1 MPLASTGPFSMAL
14 PDSGWGAA
22 GGWYVNERMTL
33 VGVVSDA
40 NADRLDRGDIAEGDL
55 FKAVEIQYKIAPRTS
70 KAGYSKLSIWH
81 TDGTKDGR
89 KLNGYL
95 GPSGWGFMGKLEQE
109 LSADGRVIG
118 HLRYGKGFDDSSLYD
133 QQATAHVLL
142 YDPPS
147 PSHIQHDV
155 VGLGFIWAKAGQNRI
170 RSEYNA
176 ELFYRLPIFPHVDA
190 TVSYQSVF
198 RPAFTKD
205 IDQAPLFTLRLRT
218 SF

>member
-14 PDSGWGAA
+14 PD
-22 GGWYVNERMTL
+22 
-33 VGVVSDA
+33 
-40 NADRLDRGDIAEGDL
+40 
-55 FKAVEIQYKIAPRTS
+55 
-70 KAGYSKLSIWH
+70 
-81 TDGTKDGR
+81 
-89 KLNGYL
+89 
-95 GPSGWGFMGKLEQE
+95 SGWGFMGKLEQE

-118 HLRYGKGFDDSSLYD
+118 ILRYGEGFDDSSLYD
-133 QQATAHVLL
+133 QQATVHVLL

-155 VGLGFIWAKAGQNRI
+155 VGLGFTWAKAGQNRI

-205 IDQAPLFTLRLRT
+205 IDQASVFTLRLRT
-218 SF
+218 SFRYALEMSNDGEMMMFFRIARLSQRLATR